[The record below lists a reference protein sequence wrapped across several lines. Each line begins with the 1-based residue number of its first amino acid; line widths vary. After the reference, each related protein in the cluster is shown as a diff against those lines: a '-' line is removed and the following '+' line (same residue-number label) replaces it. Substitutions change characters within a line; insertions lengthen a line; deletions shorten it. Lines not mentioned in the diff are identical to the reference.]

1 MPTTTAY
8 RRRWAALAVLLTAEA
23 MNLLDATIVQV
34 AGPVIHTAL
43 PGPAADI
50 PWFSAAYTL
59 PFAAFLI
66 TGGRLGDIL
75 GRAKVFKIGVS
86 GFVLAS
92 LGCAAAQN
100 AGLLIG
106 ARALQGAAAAL
117 VIPQT
122 IGLIRALFEGNE
134 LAKALGTIGPV
145 MGLSA
150 VTGPLLGGLLTQATS
165 WRAVFL
171 VNVPLG
177 LAVLLAARLLREDGA
192 ATARSRLDPAGA
204 ESVVSGAGSCEG
216 GPAIGPRRDPAGAGS
231 VVAGVGSCE
240 GGPAIG
246 PRLDPTVVA
255 PVVASAGQGGDR
267 AAKRS
272 RLDPTGAAPGVAAA
286 GPREHRPATRPR
298 LDLVGTALAVAGA
311 GLLVYPL
318 IDPAGPDW
326 RPLAAGVGVL
336 VVFGFHQRRSAAP
349 LVEPSLFTH
358 RGFPAAL
365 AGSLLFFAAMTG
377 LMQVVPMQL
386 QLGLGA
392 DVRTAGLTLLPL
404 SAGLAVSSWFAG
416 ARLVPRF
423 GARVMFGG
431 LAVLL
436 LGILAAVAVYASVP
450 GYPWPLPVALALC
463 GLGMGTFTVPFFTA
477 ALARVRP
484 HETGS
489 AAGLL
494 NAVQQLGGTLGV
506 ALLGGLYLGSGTAA
520 APLGVGA
527 GLVVAAAAA
536 VVPLSSRRGR

>member
-1 MPTTTAY
+1 MPITSY
-8 RRRWAALAVLLTAEA
+8 RLRWAALAVLLTAEA

-34 AGPVIHTAL
+34 AGPAI
-43 PGPAADI
+43 PGLAAAI

-66 TGGRLGDIL
+66 TGGRLGDVL
-75 GRAKVFKIGVS
+75 GRAKVFKIGMA

-92 LGCAAAQN
+92 LACAAAPD
-100 AGLLIG
+100 AGVLIG
-106 ARALQGAAAAL
+106 ARAAQGAAAAL

-122 IGLIRALFEGNE
+122 IGLIRALFDGAE
-134 LAKALGTIGPV
+134 LAKALGTVGPV

-150 VTGPLLGGLLTQATS
+150 VTGPLLGGLLTQAVS
-165 WRAVFL
+165 WRAAFL

-177 LAVLLAARLLREDGA
+177 LAVLFAARLLREDHVAARLGGDPAGA
-192 ATARSRLDPAGA
+192 ALAGAGPREDRATTRPHLDPAGTA
-204 ESVVSGAGSCEG
+204 LLAG
-216 GPAIGPRRDPAGAGS
+216 
-231 VVAGVGSCE
+231 
-240 GGPAIG
+240 
-246 PRLDPTVVA
+246 
-255 PVVASAGQGGDR
+255 
-267 AAKRS
+267 
-272 RLDPTGAAPGVAAA
+272 A
-286 GPREHRPATRPR
+286 GPREDPAAARPRVDSIGSADAGPREDQSSTRPR
-298 LDLVGTALAVAGA
+298 IDPIGTVLVAAGA

-318 IDPAGPDW
+318 LDPAGPDW
-326 RPLAAGVGVL
+326 RLLAAGVALL
-336 VVFGFHQRRSAAP
+336 VAFGFHQRRSAAP

-416 ARLVPRF
+416 TRLVPRF

-431 LAVLL
+431 LALLL
-436 LGILAAVAVYASVP
+436 LGILAAIAVYASVP
-450 GYPWPLPVALALC
+450 GYPWPLPIALALC

-506 ALLGGLYLGSGTAA
+506 ALLGGLYLGSGTAT
-520 APLGVGA
+520 APLGLGA

>member
-1 MPTTTAY
+1 LPTKTRY

-34 AGPVIHTAL
+34 AGPVIHTRL

-59 PFAAFLI
+59 PFAVFLI

-75 GRAKVFKIGVS
+75 GRARVFKIGVA

-92 LGCAAAQN
+92 LVCAAAPT

-106 ARALQGAAAAL
+106 ARAAQGTAAAL
-117 VIPQT
+117 IIPQT
-122 IGLIRALFEGNE
+122 IGLIRALFEGDE
-134 LAKALGTIGPV
+134 LAKALGGIGPV

-150 VTGPLLGGLLTQATS
+150 VTGPLLGGLLTQAVS

-177 LAVLLAARLLREDGA
+177 LAVLFAARFLREDKAETRPKLDLAG
-192 ATARSRLDPAGA
+192 TAL
-204 ESVVSGAGSCEG
+204 
-216 GPAIGPRRDPAGAGS
+216 
-231 VVAGVGSCE
+231 VVAG
-240 GGPAIG
+240 
-246 PRLDPTVVA
+246 T
-255 PVVASAGQGGDR
+255 
-267 AAKRS
+267 
-272 RLDPTGAAPGVAAA
+272 
-286 GPREHRPATRPR
+286 
-298 LDLVGTALAVAGA
+298 

-318 IDPAGPDW
+318 IDPGGTNW
-326 RPLAAGVGVL
+326 GLLAAGAVL
-336 VVFGFHQRRSAAP
+336 LAAFGFHQRRTAAP

-358 RGFPAAL
+358 RGFPGAL

-386 QLGLGA
+386 QLGAGV
-392 DVRTAGLTLLPL
+392 DVRTAGLTLVPL
-404 SAGLAVSSWFAG
+404 SAGLAVASWLTG
-416 ARLVPRF
+416 TWLVPRF
-423 GARVMFGG
+423 GPRVMFAG
-431 LAVLL
+431 LALL
-436 LGILAAVAVYASVP
+436 LAGIVAVAAGVTP
-450 GYPWPLPVALALC
+450 ALALC

-477 ALARVRP
+477 ALHRVRP

-506 ALLGGLYLGSGTAA
+506 ALLGGLYLSTGTATA
-520 APLGVGA
+520 ALGVAA
-527 GLVVAAAAA
+527 GLTVAAAVA
-536 VVPLSSRRGR
+536 VVPLSLGGSGWRSPAARGGAPVTIQ

>member
-1 MPTTTAY
+1 MPTMTRY
-8 RRRWAALAVLLTAEA
+8 RWRWAALAVLLTAEA

-34 AGPVIHTAL
+34 AGPVIHAAL
-43 PGPAADI
+43 PGPAADV

-66 TGGRLGDIL
+66 TGGRLGDL
-75 GRAKVFKIGVS
+75 FGRARVFRIGVA

-92 LGCAAAQN
+92 LVCAVSGA

-106 ARALQGAAAAL
+106 ARAVQGAAAAL
-117 VIPQT
+117 IIPQT
-122 IGLIRALFEGNE
+122 IGLIRSLFDGDE

-150 VTGPLLGGLLTQATS
+150 VTGPLLGGLLTQAVS

-177 LAVLLAARLLREDGA
+177 LAVLVAARLLRED
-192 ATARSRLDPAGA
+192 
-204 ESVVSGAGSCEG
+204 
-216 GPAIGPRRDPAGAGS
+216 
-231 VVAGVGSCE
+231 
-240 GGPAIG
+240 
-246 PRLDPTVVA
+246 
-255 PVVASAGQGGDR
+255 R
-267 AAKRS
+267 A
-272 RLDPTGAAPGVAAA
+272 
-286 GPREHRPATRPR
+286 ATRPR
-298 LDLVGTALAVAGA
+298 LDVPGAVLVVAGA
-311 GLLVYPL
+311 GLVVYPL
-318 IDPAGPDW
+318 IEPGGTNWAL
-326 RPLAAGVGVL
+326 LAAGAALL
-336 VVFGFHQRRSAAP
+336 VVFGFHQRRAAAP
-349 LVEPSLFTH
+349 LVEPSLFAH
-358 RGFPAAL
+358 RGFPSAL
-365 AGSLLFFAAMTG
+365 AGSLLFFAVMTG

-386 QLGLGA
+386 QLGLGV

-423 GARVMFGG
+423 GARVMFAG
-431 LAVLL
+431 LALL
-436 LGILAAVAVYASVP
+436 LAGILAATAVYAGGVRS
-450 GYPWPLPVALALC
+450 YPWPLLGALALC

-506 ALLGGLYLGSGTAA
+506 ALLGGLFLGTGGAA
-520 APLGVGA
+520 AALGLGA
-527 GLVVAAAAA
+527 GLTVAAAAA
-536 VVPLSSRRGR
+536 VLPLSSRRAR